1 MTNKIQYISFRSY
14 VWNVWTNA
22 ENLIQRAAHSPP
34 EIATTSCT
42 TLRKRQIDE
51 NILEFSVFELNPAFH
66 NLEQPLVTISRNS
79 GTFEHFGVCN
89 LEKMVSHSKGKVQDA
104 KTQCIQCLGTQ
115 VVIVETNPTKF
126 PWQQKAEDTAPVR
139 NITGIVI

>member
-1 MTNKIQYISFRSY
+1 MQYISFRSY
-14 VWNVWTNA
+14 VWKVWTNA
-22 ENLIQRAAHSPP
+22 ENLNQRAAHSPP
-34 EIATTSCT
+34 EIATASST
-42 TLRKRQIDE
+42 TFGKRQI
-51 NILEFSVFELNPAFH
+51 NKNVLEFSIFKLNPAFH